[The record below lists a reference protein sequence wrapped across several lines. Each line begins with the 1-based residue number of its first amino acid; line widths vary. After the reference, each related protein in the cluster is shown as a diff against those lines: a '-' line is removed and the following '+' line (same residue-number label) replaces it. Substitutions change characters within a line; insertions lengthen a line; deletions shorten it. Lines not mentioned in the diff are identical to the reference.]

1 MHALCYSI
9 DLMDVWSVIRVGI
22 DAGGYQLSKLCVCV
36 CVDVFMHVW
45 CVCEEYMC

>member
-36 CVDVFMHVW
+36 CV
-45 CVCEEYMC
+45 CVCGRVHACVVCV